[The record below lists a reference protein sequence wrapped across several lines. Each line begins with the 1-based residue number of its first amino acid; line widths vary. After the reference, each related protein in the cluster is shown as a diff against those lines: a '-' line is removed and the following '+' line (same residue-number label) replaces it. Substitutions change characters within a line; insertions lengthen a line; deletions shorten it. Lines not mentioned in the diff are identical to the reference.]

1 MELAETLRLRRV
13 CREYRDEPVPR
24 ELLRRVVA
32 AAASAPT
39 ASNVP
44 YRQLMVVDDPAVIR
58 AIRQI
63 SPALQ
68 ANAPCLLI
76 VMVDVELAIRRVGR
90 VGEKSAYIDS
100 GAAGENAWL
109 AAIDAGLAS
118 QFTMISAMPG
128 IQTILGLP
136 DHYRVDLIMP
146 LGFPAAAQQS
156 KGVRRA
162 PEVHRNRFGDVGPA

>member
-1 MELAETLRLRRV
+1 MELADALRLRRV
-13 CREYRDEPVPR
+13 CRAYRDDPVPP
-24 ELLRRVVA
+24 ELIERVLA

-44 YRQLMVVDDPAVIR
+44 YRQLMLVDDPAVIR

-76 VMVDVELAIRRVGR
+76 VMTDVELAVRRVGR
-90 VGEKSAYIDS
+90 IGESSSLIDS

-128 IQTILGLP
+128 IRAILGLP
-136 DHYRVDLIMP
+136 ERYRVDLMMP
-146 LGFPAAAQQS
+146 LGFPAEPQKP
-156 KGVRRA
+156 KGARR
-162 PEVHRNRFGDVGPA
+162 PPDVHRNQFGAPS